1 MQTNPASAVLAGRL
15 HLRRDGHG
23 VTFIGTKACYFFA
36 AKTEN
41 AVHVRRVLA
50 AAAVRAVAHPFVL
63 RSIVDDRE
71 RPWDHVYG
79 INPLKHKTRITSRIF
94 KTDM

>member
-23 VTFIGTKACYFFA
+23 VTFIGTKACVFSPPRLLR
-36 AKTEN
+36 N
-41 AVHVRRVLA
+41 AVRRVVA